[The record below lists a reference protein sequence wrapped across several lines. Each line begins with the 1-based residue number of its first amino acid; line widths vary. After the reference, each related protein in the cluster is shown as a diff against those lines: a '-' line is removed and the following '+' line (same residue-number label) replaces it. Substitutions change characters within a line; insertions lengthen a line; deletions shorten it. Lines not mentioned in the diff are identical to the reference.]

1 MRDIISLSHTHI
13 YMRTEKSYKF
23 CYIILWDPV
32 QNENAKPLVVRKH
45 LKMAVSLYR
54 LRDPQGNFPRL
65 HSVMGGVQVEHF
77 IGPTPQNIFRGLGAG
92 GGGEARLWP
101 LGQRIMCTPSLTF
114 LGLWRI
120 QECGQRWLW
129 SCKSCRQGHVETKP
143 WL

>member
-1 MRDIISLSHTHI
+1 MIKLVCYYEVWTKLAHGMCKASSHSKEALEDGRVI
-13 YMRTEKSYKF
+13 
-23 CYIILWDPV
+23 V
-32 QNENAKPLVVRKH
+32 QTQR
-45 LKMAVSLYR
+45 
-54 LRDPQGNFPRL
+54 PQGNFPRL

-101 LGQRIMCTPSLTF
+101 LGQRIMCTPSFTF

-120 QECGQRWLW
+120 QERGQRWLW

>member
-1 MRDIISLSHTHI
+1 MIKLVCYYEVWTKLAHGMCKASSHSKEAHEDGRVI
-13 YMRTEKSYKF
+13 
-23 CYIILWDPV
+23 V
-32 QNENAKPLVVRKH
+32 QTQR
-45 LKMAVSLYR
+45 
-54 LRDPQGNFPRL
+54 PQGNFPRL

-77 IGPTPQNIFRGLGAG
+77 IGPTPQNSFRGLGAG

-120 QECGQRWLW
+120 QERGQRRLW